1 MAEVTT
7 GIRRSSPDDRH
18 KVLLAEERSLAK
30 AVAQE
35 VIGQNQVTVWDV
47 LIPFVFLY
55 NLLRFG
61 RAREAFALNFLF
73 TKKLA
78 LEAAMDMTKKGQSR
92 EEVTA
97 AIEVKTGSVLASDK
111 KGIYTDKIRQRQM
124 KEIGLLID
132 HYRRLLEAEG
142 GTYPSLVRS
151 AYQSPGSYA
160 TFLHQLKEAEKDV
173 NQAALQAVG
182 RTAPALKIVSAMEKA
197 SQRMRTAGAEEI
209 FSGQNPEAGRRG
221 SKK

>member
-1 MAEVTT
+1 MAEGIT
-7 GIRRSSPDDRH
+7 GITQSFPDAKY
-18 KVLLAEERSLAK
+18 KVLLAQERSLAK
-30 AVAQE
+30 AVALE

-55 NLLRFG
+55 NFLRFG

-78 LEAAMDMTKKGQSR
+78 LEAAVDMAKKGQSR
-92 EEVTA
+92 QEVTA
-97 AIEVKTGSVLASDK
+97 AIEAKTGNVLASDK

-132 HYRRLLEAEG
+132 HYRRLFDAEG
-142 GTYPSLVRS
+142 NTYPSLVRS
-151 AYQSPGSYA
+151 AYQAPGSYTA
-160 TFLHQLKEAEKDV
+160 FLHQLKEAERDV

-182 RTAPALKIVSAMEKA
+182 RTASALKVVSAMEKA
-197 SQRMRTAGAEEI
+197 SQRMRMAEAEEI
-209 FSGQNPEAGRRG
+209 FHGKSPKAV
-221 SKK
+221 SYST